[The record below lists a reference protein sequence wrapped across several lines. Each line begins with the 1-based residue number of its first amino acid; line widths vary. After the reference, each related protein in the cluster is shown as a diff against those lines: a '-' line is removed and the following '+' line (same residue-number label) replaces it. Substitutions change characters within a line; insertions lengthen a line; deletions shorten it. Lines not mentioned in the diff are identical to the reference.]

1 VRTETS
7 TIVRD
12 NTSTIVRTETSTIVR
27 DNTSTIVRTETSTI
41 VRDNT
46 STIVRPTHGVHSTT
60 NQIQYMYEECNDEYM
75 DDRTANRSTTV
86 RRATRHLCR
95 GAVERS
101 DTKAQVRSALARTLR
116 QRVLVR
122 GAVIF
127 ESFSSIIERSTITI
141 LLDQTGTF

>member
-1 VRTETS
+1 
-7 TIVRD
+7 
-12 NTSTIVRTETSTIVR
+12 
-27 DNTSTIVRTETSTI
+27 
-41 VRDNT
+41 
-46 STIVRPTHGVHSTT
+46 
-60 NQIQYMYEECNDEYM
+60 M
-75 DDRTANRSTTV
+75 

-101 DTKAQVRSALARTLR
+101 DTEAQVRSALARTLR